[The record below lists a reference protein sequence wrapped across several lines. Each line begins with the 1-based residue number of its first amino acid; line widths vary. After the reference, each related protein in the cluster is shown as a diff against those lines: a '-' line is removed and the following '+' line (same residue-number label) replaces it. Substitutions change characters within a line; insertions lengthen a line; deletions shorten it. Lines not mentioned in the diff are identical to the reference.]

1 MPKMPMTAKGMK
13 PMKPK
18 GMKRKTDG
26 MDDM

>member
-1 MPKMPMTAKGMK
+1 MPKMSMK
-13 PMKPK
+13 PKGMKPK